1 MLGLY
6 LYASGAQRQTITVL
20 STLGISESYT
30 NIITKNQ
37 RRTRATKKSDK
48 EESHEEINAAA
59 PETQRDSEGIIEG
72 KGLTPSNFTGTL
84 HQLSDSLRA
93 NTRYLASTGLY
104 SIVYDNINMMFRNAE
119 QIVGRHGSF
128 ACLNLVPI

>member
-30 NIITKNQ
+30 NIITKNK
-37 RRTRATKKSDK
+37 RRATKKPEK
-48 EESHEEINAAA
+48 EETHEEIDA
-59 PETQRDSEGIIEG
+59 PETQREGGEDNG
-72 KGLTPSNFTGTL
+72 STRSSFTGTL
-84 HQLSDSLRA
+84 HQLSESLRT
-93 NTRYLASTGLY
+93 NIRSIASTGLY

-119 QIVGRHGSF
+119 QIVGRHGRF
-128 ACLNLVPI
+128 AFQILVLI